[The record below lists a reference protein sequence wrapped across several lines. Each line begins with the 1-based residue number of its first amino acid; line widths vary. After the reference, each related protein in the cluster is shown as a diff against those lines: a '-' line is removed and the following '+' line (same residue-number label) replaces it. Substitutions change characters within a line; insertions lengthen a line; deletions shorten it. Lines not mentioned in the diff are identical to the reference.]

1 MSKSP
6 YTNVTDEEWLE
17 LRKQHLRSGFE
28 LDFEDQV
35 ERLGKVAIR
44 NQLPIQYFSFAL
56 VECRD
61 MFVAGHYYG
70 CITLCQSVAE
80 GIAKFLID
88 KNPAEFQAAKVSTRI
103 DGGPYTLANNLH
115 RAGVISA
122 DSKAAFLRITG
133 QDRNDFHHL
142 NHQVPT
148 DVKQL
153 EARALEC
160 LAALNV
166 VESEV
171 FAYDVKEGV
180 IFPKIPK
187 YWQISADGQTMS
199 VYTRSM

>member
-1 MSKSP
+1 MLKSP

-88 KNPAEFQAAKVSTRI
+88 KNMAEFVAANVSTKI

-115 RAGVISA
+115 RARVISD
-122 DSKAAFLRITG
+122 DSKAAFLRISG

-142 NHQVPT
+142 NHEVST
-148 DVKQL
+148 DLKQL

-160 LAALNV
+160 LVALNV

-171 FAYDVKEGV
+171 FAYDINNGAIV
-180 IFPKIPK
+180 PKIRK
-187 YWQISADGQTMS
+187 YWPISADGQTVS